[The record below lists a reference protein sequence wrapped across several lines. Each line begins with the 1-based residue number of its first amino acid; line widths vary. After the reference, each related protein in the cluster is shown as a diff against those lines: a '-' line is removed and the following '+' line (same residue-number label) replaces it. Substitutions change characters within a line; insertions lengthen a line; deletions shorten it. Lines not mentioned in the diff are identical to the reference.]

1 MKIMQ
6 LNKIFHFAATFLMVL
21 LLSSCAEDNGQ
32 SSDDPEQ
39 LVDSLV
45 VQETTRG
52 MESSAMRPEL
62 LGTWK
67 LVDMRM
73 DNEPLP
79 QTIPGNSFLEFLA
92 TGDVALVSE
101 GFASD
106 TARILQNGDML
117 SSDIWDSE
125 QRIDS
130 LNMNRLI
137 LSEMLDGTEISYIYE
152 RQ

>member
-1 MKIMQ
+1 MNHK
-6 LNKIFHFAATFLMVL
+6 NIFSFAAILSL
-21 LLSSCAEDNGQ
+21 LILFSACTENTGQ
-32 SSDDPEQ
+32 SDAPEQ
-39 LVDSLV
+39 VVDSLII
-45 VQETTRG
+45 QEPTRG

-67 LVDMRM
+67 LIDMRM

-106 TARILQNGDML
+106 TASIHQNGDKL

-125 QRIDS
+125 HRIDS
-130 LNMNRLI
+130 LDMNRLI
-137 LSEMLDGTEISYIYE
+137 LAEMLDGTEISYIYE

>member
-1 MKIMQ
+1 
-6 LNKIFHFAATFLMVL
+6 
-21 LLSSCAEDNGQ
+21 
-32 SSDDPEQ
+32 
-39 LVDSLV
+39 
-45 VQETTRG
+45 

-67 LVDMRM
+67 LIDMRM

-106 TARILQNGDML
+106 TASILQNGDML
-117 SSDIWDSE
+117 ASDIWDSE

-130 LNMNRLI
+130 LDMDRLI
-137 LSEMLDGTEISYIYE
+137 LSEMLDGTEISYIYQ

>member
-1 MKIMQ
+1 MKEMHV
-6 LNKIFHFAATFLMVL
+6 NKIFRFTSVL
-21 LLSSCAEDNGQ
+21 VVVFMISSCTEENGN
-32 SSDDPEQ
+32 SDDPEQ
-39 LVDSLV
+39 AVDSLI

-106 TARILQNGDML
+106 TANILQNGDML

-130 LNMNRLI
+130 LDMNRLI

>member
-1 MKIMQ
+1 MKKM
-6 LNKIFHFAATFLMVL
+6 NHNNIFSFAAILSFLVL
-21 LLSSCAEDNGQ
+21 FSACTENTNQ
-32 SSDDPEQ
+32 SEDPEQ
-39 LVDSLV
+39 IVDSLAAN
-45 VQETTRG
+45 EPTKG

-67 LVDMRM
+67 LIDMRM

-106 TARILQNGDML
+106 TASILQNGDML
-117 SSDIWDSE
+117 ASDIWDSE

-130 LNMNRLI
+130 LDMDRLI
-137 LSEMLDGTEISYIYE
+137 LSEMLDGTEISYIYQ

>member
-1 MKIMQ
+1 MNTMY
-6 LNKIFHFAATFLMVL
+6 LNKIAQFAFVFGMTLI
-21 LLSSCAEDNGQ
+21 LSSCTEENNQ
-32 SSDDPEQ
+32 STDPEDI
-39 LVDSLV
+39 VDSLV
-45 VQETTRG
+45 VEEPTRG

-106 TARILQNGDML
+106 TASILQNGDML
-117 SSDIWDSE
+117 SADIWDSA

-130 LNMNRLI
+130 LDMNRLI